1 MKYEVDIRPL
11 EQLTTANY
19 EHPVFQC
26 LEPIGEVLP
35 GQTASVPW
43 RFSPL
48 EACTYA
54 VSFTNIQEVLY
65 LLF

>member
-1 MKYEVDIRPL
+1 MYELYNGGALPVKYEIDVRPL
-11 EQLTTANY
+11 DQLTNANY
-19 EHPVFQC
+19 EHPVFEC

-54 VSFTNIQEVLY
+54 VS
-65 LLF
+65 